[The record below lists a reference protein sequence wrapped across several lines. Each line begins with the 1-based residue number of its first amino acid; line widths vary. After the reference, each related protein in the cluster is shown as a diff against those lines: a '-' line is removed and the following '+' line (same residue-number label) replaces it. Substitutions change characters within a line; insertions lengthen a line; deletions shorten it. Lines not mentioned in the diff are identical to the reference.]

1 MRIKYG
7 GLLMNIE
14 KIVQD
19 SKSAVEELLKIINL
33 VKGDIFVLGGST
45 SEITGN
51 KIGTASNPKLGEKI
65 ISSILPIFQKN
76 KLFLAVQCCEHLNR
90 ALVVEQECAL
100 KYNLEVVNAVPHK
113 KAGGSLATA
122 AYKLFEKPVLVESIS
137 GHAGID
143 IGDTLIGM
151 HLKHVVVPVRIDIKK
166 IGEANLT
173 LARTR
178 PKLIGGER
186 AKYTEHS
193 KHLN

>member
-1 MRIKYG
+1 MSQ
-7 GLLMNIE
+7 NIDQ
-14 KIVQD
+14 IVNDTEQ
-19 SKSAVEELLKIINL
+19 AVSELLDIVNL
-33 VKGDIFVLGGST
+33 LKGDIFVLGGST

-65 ISSILPIFQKN
+65 INGILPIIKE
-76 KLFLAVQCCEHLNR
+76 KEIYLAVQCCEHLNR
-90 ALVVEQECAL
+90 ALVVESECAL
-100 KYNLEVVNAVPHK
+100 KYNLDIVNAIPHK

-122 AYKLFEKPVLVESIS
+122 AYKLFDKPVMVEKIS

-151 HLKHVVVPVRIDIKK
+151 HLKHVAVPVRIDLKK
-166 IGEANLT
+166 IGDANLT

-178 PKLIGGER
+178 PKLIGGSR
-186 AKYTEHS
+186 AKYNDHS

>member
-1 MRIKYG
+1 MEVIK
-7 GLLMNIE
+7 MDIE
-14 KIVQD
+14 KIVQQTKN
-19 SKSAVEELLKIINL
+19 SLEELLKITNL
-33 VKGDIFVLGGST
+33 LKGSIFILGGST

-51 KIGTASNPKLGEKI
+51 KIGTATNLEIGEAI
-65 ISSILPIFQKN
+65 IKAILPIIK
-76 KLFLAVQCCEHLNR
+76 KDELYLAVQCCEHLNR
-90 ALVVEQECAL
+90 ALVVEKESAV

-113 KAGGSLATA
+113 KAGGSLSTA
-122 AYKLFEKPVLVESIS
+122 AYKHFENPVMVEKIS

-186 AKYTEHS
+186 GRYTVHS
-193 KHLN
+193 EHLN

>member
-1 MRIKYG
+1 MDID
-7 GLLMNIE
+7 

-19 SKSAVEELLKIINL
+19 SYNAVSELLDIVDL
-33 VKGDIFVLGGST
+33 LEGDIFVLGGST

-51 KIGTASNPKLGEKI
+51 KIGTASNPEIGEKI
-65 ISSILPIFQKN
+65 IKKIIPLIKKN
-76 KLFLAVQCCEHLNR
+76 DIFLAVQCCEHLNR
-90 ALVVEQECAL
+90 ALVVEKECAV

-113 KAGGSLATA
+113 KAGGSLSTA
-122 AYKLFEKPVLVESIS
+122 AYKHFENPVMVEKIS

-186 AKYTEHS
+186 GRYTEHS

>member
-1 MRIKYG
+1 MDID
-7 GLLMNIE
+7 
-14 KIVQD
+14 KIVQN
-19 SKSAVEELLKIINL
+19 SKNSVGELLEIVNL
-33 VKGDIFVLGGST
+33 LEDDIFVVGGST
-45 SEITGN
+45 SEIIGK
-51 KIGTASNPKLGEKI
+51 KIGTASNPEIGEKI
-65 ISSILPIFQKN
+65 IKNILPLVKDN
-76 KLFLAVQCCEHLNR
+76 GLFLAVQCCEHLNR
-90 ALVVEQECAL
+90 ALVVEEECAL
-100 KYNLEVVNAVPHK
+100 KYNLDVVNAVPHK

-122 AYKLFEKPVLVESIS
+122 AYKIFDKPVLVEKIS

-151 HLKHVVVPVRIDIKK
+151 HLKHVAVPVRIDIKK

-186 AKYTEHS
+186 AKYTKHS

>member
-1 MRIKYG
+1 MDID
-7 GLLMNIE
+7 
-14 KIVQD
+14 KIVED
-19 SKSAVEELLKIINL
+19 TYNAVSELLDIVDL
-33 VKGDIFVLGGST
+33 LKGDIFVLGGST

-51 KIGTASNPKLGEKI
+51 KIGTASNPEIGEKI
-65 ISSILPIFQKN
+65 IKKLLPLIKN
-76 KLFLAVQCCEHLNR
+76 NELFLAVQCCEHLNR
-90 ALVVEQECAL
+90 ALVVERECAV

-122 AYKLFEKPVLVESIS
+122 AYKYFENPVMVEKIA

-186 AKYTEHS
+186 GKYTEHS

>member
-1 MRIKYG
+1 
-7 GLLMNIE
+7 MNSK
-14 KIVQD
+14 KIADNAKKAVQ
-19 SKSAVEELLKIINL
+19 ELLSIINL
-33 VKGDIFVLGGST
+33 QKEDIFVLGGST

-51 KIGTASNPKLGEKI
+51 LIGTASNPELGKGI
-65 ISSILPIFQKN
+65 IENILPVIKEN
-76 KLFLAVQCCEHLNR
+76 ELFLAVQCCEHLNR
-90 ALVVEQECAL
+90 ALVVEKDCAL

-122 AYKLFEKPVLVESIS
+122 AYQIFSSPTLVESIS

-151 HLKHVVVPVRIDIKK
+151 HLKNVAVPVRIDIKK
-166 IGEANLT
+166 IGKANLT

-178 PKLIGGER
+178 PKLVGGER
-186 AKYTEHS
+186 AHYKKHS

>member
-1 MRIKYG
+1 MSE
-7 GLLMNIE
+7 NVD
-14 KIVQD
+14 KIVKDTKQ
-19 SKSAVEELLKIINL
+19 AIGELLDIVKL
-33 VKGDIFVLGGST
+33 LKGDIFVLGGST

-65 ISSILPIFQKN
+65 IEGILPIIN
-76 KLFLAVQCCEHLNR
+76 EGEVFLAVQCCEHLNR
-90 ALVVEQECAL
+90 ALVVESECAL
-100 KYNLEVVNAVPHK
+100 KYNLDIVNAIPHK

-122 AYKLFEKPVLVESIS
+122 AYKYFDNPVLVEHIS

-151 HLKHVVVPVRIDIKK
+151 HLKHVAVPVRIDIKK
-166 IGEANLT
+166 IGDANLT

-178 PKLIGGER
+178 PKLIGGKR
-186 AKYTEHS
+186 AEYNDHS

>member
-1 MRIKYG
+1 MNSKKISDNTKKAVKELFSIIK
-7 GLLMNIE
+7 L
-14 KIVQD
+14 Q
-19 SKSAVEELLKIINL
+19 
-33 VKGDIFVLGGST
+33 KGDIFVLGGST

-51 KIGTASNPKLGEKI
+51 LIGTASSPELGKEI
-65 ISSILPIFQKN
+65 IESLLPIIKQN
-76 KLFLAVQCCEHLNR
+76 ELFLAVQCCEHLNR
-90 ALVVEQECAL
+90 ALVVEKDCAL

-122 AYKLFEKPVLVESIS
+122 AYQIFSNPILVESIS

-151 HLKHVVVPVRIDIKK
+151 HLKNVVVPVRIDIKK

-186 AKYTEHS
+186 AHYKKHS

>member
-1 MRIKYG
+1 
-7 GLLMNIE
+7 MNIE

-19 SKSAVEELLKIINL
+19 SKTAVTELLDIINL
-33 VKGDIFVLGGST
+33 RKDDIFVLGGST

-51 KIGTASNPKLGEKI
+51 KIGTASNPELGLKI
-65 ISSILPIFQKN
+65 INGLLPIIN
-76 KLFLAVQCCEHLNR
+76 ENELFLAVQCCEHLNR
-90 ALVVEQECAL
+90 ALVVKEECAL
-100 KYNLEVVNAVPHK
+100 KYNLEVVNAIPHK
-113 KAGGSLATA
+113 KAGGSLAAA
-122 AYKLFEKPVLVESIS
+122 AYEIFDKPVLVERIA

-186 AKYTEHS
+186 GRYTVHS
-193 KHLN
+193 EHLN